1 MMNKI
6 SVLLLVCFAGLSMYG
21 QVGVGTEVPDVNT
34 IMELQ
39 SNSKG
44 LLIPRM
50 TAAQRDANLADND
63 PLTIYPDNLPVLDPV
78 PTVAADDFLKE
89 GTMIY
94 NTDVKAIQYWDA
106 AAFRWSTVMA
116 PPGFATGN
124 DGTVLMNFPDFSDV
138 SAYKLNLTENLLN
151 RYEWQTTKI
160 EYDNSGNVI
169 STNNTF
175 TYQEDESV
183 FGPEIQ
189 AQFNNSN
196 FSIAPAPVT
205 RWPDNSSDRTD
216 SGIWDNTNKTLIE
229 NKIEGQVHFWRI
241 VIQYQVANGNAQ
253 KGSIQARIDNPNS
266 GSTFETS
273 NTTTIID
280 GNSGAT
286 ATSTFLFVTVADNL
300 SLPNLNM
307 GGLGYKLYF
316 SSNNDIEISIR
327 SILRIS
333 IFKD

>member
-6 SVLLLVCFAGLSMYG
+6 SVLLLVCFTGFSMYG
-21 QVGVGTEVPDVNT
+21 QVGVGTEMPDVNT

-39 SNSKG
+39 SNTKG

-50 TAAQRDANLADND
+50 TAAERDANLADND
-63 PLTIYPDNLPVLDPV
+63 PATIYPDNLPVLDPV
-78 PTVAADDFLKE
+78 PTLAADDFLKE

-106 AAFRWSTVMA
+106 AASRWSTVMS

-124 DGTVLMNFPDFSDV
+124 DGTVLMNFPEYGTNG
-138 SAYKLNLTENLLN
+138 AYELTLSPSLL
-151 RYEWQTTKI
+151 RSTYEWTVTKKD
-160 EYDNSGNVI
+160 YDVTGTLI
-169 STNNTF
+169 ATDNTF
-175 TYQEDESV
+175 LVQEDETV
-183 FGPEIQ
+183 FGPEVP
-189 AQFNNSN
+189 AAFNNAD
-196 FSIAPAPVT
+196 FDIAPSPVT
-205 RWPDNSSDRTD
+205 RWPDNASDRTK

-253 KGSIQARIDNPNS
+253 KGSLQAKLVNPNS
-266 GSTFETS
+266 TFQTS
-273 NTTTIID
+273 NTTSIID
-280 GNSGAT
+280 GNGGAL

-300 SLPNLNM
+300 SLPNLQN
-307 GGLGYKLYF
+307 GGLGYELSF
-316 SSNNDIEISIR
+316 SSNDDITISIR